1 MPDAVPAPDA
11 SPAAPSAAA
20 DAPQMAPSDVSLDT
34 LNDTQLLEWRTTG
47 KLPSTP
53 PVTTPSADSSSAP
66 PGPGPAASTDAIAQT
81 AASEPAAPAKGA
93 EARIPEL
100 LRERAAERSRAER
113 AERRLADLEAATFRP
128 PARPDARPAAS
139 SPAPPAAEGRP
150 DPETFTYGTSDPA
163 YLEALTDWKVG
174 QQFTTARRQADEHAQ
189 AQRVVATFQTRAE
202 VLRAKYPDFDQVA
215 LHTPTEIQPGSVVD
229 HYVLTKPAGPDV
241 LYHLHQPANAAERR
255 RILSLAPDD
264 QFEALIRLGD
274 RLTAPPGGARSTHAP
289 DPPVVL
295 SSRATPSDAAEAALT
310 GGDDDQHTGAYLA
323 EMNRREMAS
332 RRR

>member
-1 MPDAVPAPDA
+1 MPDPAPVYDAPTAVSSTAPDA
-11 SPAAPSAAA
+11 TQSASPADPLDALNPDQLTAWRMTGTLPDASA
-20 DAPQMAPSDVSLDT
+20 V
-34 LNDTQLLEWRTTG
+34 
-47 KLPSTP
+47 TP
-53 PVTTPSADSSSAP
+53 PPAGSAP
-66 PGPGPAASTDAIAQT
+66 ATPGPAQAGSTDPHAQ
-81 AASEPAAPAKGA
+81 SVGSDPAATPRGNADT
-93 EARIPEL
+93 RIPEL
-100 LRERAAERSRAER
+100 LRDRAAERARADA
-113 AERRLADLEAATFRP
+113 AERRLAALEHER
-128 PARPDARPAAS
+128 ARPAA
-139 SPAPPAAEGRP
+139 PDAKPAASSAAAAPDGKP
-150 DPETFTYGTSDPA
+150 DPETFPYGTSDPA

-174 QQFTTARRQADEHAQ
+174 QQFATARRQADEHAQ

-255 RILSLAPDD
+255 RILNLAPDD

-295 SSRATPSDAAEAALT
+295 SSRATPSDAAERALAA
-310 GGDDDQHTGAYLA
+310 GDDDQYTGAYLA